1 MAAPSVVQSA
11 IVAADSLTTL
21 AFGSNVVS
29 GNLLIVCAGYE
40 NAGNIPIAVPTDS
53 QSNSYTRLVDA
64 GKATIN
70 ASIYYAVAGSSAAC
84 TVTSG
89 NTDTNNLGL
98 MGILEVQS
106 WSGNTADVGYVIAE
120 DTVEQEG
127 TTSTLAIGARSN
139 AEDLLIAFTRFS
151 PNGTVSSTGSGW
163 ATTAPG
169 YRESEST
176 RSGAITSR
184 QTADTN
190 DYEPSF
196 SYGSSS
202 FIWQV
207 AIAIKGAAGGGG
219 VVGPLLRGHLSHG
232 GILRRGRLARC

>member
-1 MAAPSVVQSA
+1 MAAPAVVQSA

-21 AFGSNVVS
+21 AFGSNVVA

-40 NAGNIPIAVPTDS
+40 NAGALPIAVPTDS
-53 QSNSYTRLVDA
+53 QSNVYTRLVDA
-64 GKATIN
+64 GKSSIN
-70 ASIYYAVAGSSAAC
+70 ANIYYAIAGSSAAC

-98 MGILEVQS
+98 MCILEISGQS
-106 WSGNTADVGYVIAE
+106 SNSADIGYVTAE
-120 DTVEQEG
+120 DASEIEG
-127 TTSTLAIGARSN
+127 TSSTLAIGARSN
-139 AEDLLIAFTRFS
+139 AEDLLVAFTRFT

-176 RSGAITSR
+176 RSGAVTTR
-184 QTADTN
+184 QTADTG
-190 DYEPSF
+190 DYEPAF

-207 AIAIKGAAGGGG
+207 AIAIKGAAAGGG
-219 VVGPLLRGHLSHG
+219 VVGPLMGGHLTG
-232 GILRRGRLARC
+232 RGILGGRLVN